1 MRNLQ
6 DTIARLAALKSAYR
20 QGNER
25 SSSDRLKDMNIV
37 GANPGALKARMF
49 VPENLSAGAPLV
61 VVLHGCTQNAAAYD
75 EGSGWS
81 DLADRYDFA
90 LLFPEQ
96 QRSNNANLCFNW
108 FEPGDAKRDAG
119 EARSIR
125 AMIETIVTT
134 HGLDRSRIFIVG
146 LSAGGAMSSVML
158 ATYPEVFAGGAIIAG
173 LPFGTA
179 TSVPEAFDR
188 MRGHGRLGE
197 PELQTLVRRA
207 SPHKGRWPTISVW
220 HGTADSTVDVSN
232 MEAIIRQWT
241 GLHGVK
247 TTDFTSEHEKGYL
260 RRVWNNADGRQVI
273 EANSINGMGH
283 GTPLA
288 TAGPDSY
295 GKAGPYMLET
305 GISSTFRIASFWGL
319 VDASASHSRDDR
331 KGAQAED
338 FVHTGDILL
347 PGALTDQNEGTQA
360 GGRRTG
366 TAKASA
372 SGVQKVIEDALR
384 AAGLMK

>member
-6 DTIARLAALKSAYR
+6 DTVARLAALKAAYG
-20 QGNER
+20 QTNAR
-25 SSSDRLKDMNIV
+25 SNRDRLTDMRIV
-37 GANPGALKARMF
+37 GANPGGLKAKMF
-49 VPENLSAGAPLV
+49 IPENLSPGAPLV

-81 DLADRYDFA
+81 DLAARYDFA

-96 QRSNNANLCFNW
+96 QRANNASLCFNW
-108 FEPGDAKRDAG
+108 FEPGDARRNAG

-125 AMIETIVTT
+125 EMIETIVTT
-134 HGLDRSRIFIVG
+134 DGLDRSRIFIVG

-158 ATYPEVFAGGAIIAG
+158 ASYPEVFAGGAIIAG

-188 MRGHGRLGE
+188 MRGHGGPGE
-197 PELQTLVRRA
+197 AELQALVRRA

-220 HGTADSTVDVSN
+220 HGTGDSTVDVSN

-247 TTDFTSEHEKGYL
+247 TPDFTSEHENGHL
-260 RRVWNNADGRQVI
+260 RRVWNDAGGRQVI
-273 EANSINGMGH
+273 EAYAIQGMGH

-288 TAGPDSY
+288 TAGADGY

-305 GISSTFRIASFWGL
+305 GISSTLRIASLWGL
-319 VDASASHSRDDR
+319 VDASASHSRDGE
-331 KGAQAED
+331 KGAQAKD

-347 PGALTDQNEGTQA
+347 PGALTDQNEGAQT
-360 GGRRTG
+360 GGCQTG

>member
-6 DTIARLAALKSAYR
+6 DTVARLASLKAAYR
-20 QGNER
+20 KESAAPTRN
-25 SSSDRLKDMNIV
+25 RLADMKIA
-37 GANPGALKARMF
+37 GSNPGALKAKTF
-49 VPENLSAGAPLV
+49 IPGNLSSGAPLV
-61 VVLHGCTQNAAAYD
+61 VVLHGCTQNAAGYD

-96 QRSNNANLCFNW
+96 QRANNANLCFNW
-108 FEPGDAKRDAG
+108 FEPGDAKRDGG

-125 AMIETIVTT
+125 EMIETIVTT
-134 HGLDRSRIFIVG
+134 HGLDRNRIFIVG

-188 MRGHGRLGE
+188 MRGHGGPGE
-197 PELQTLVRRA
+197 AQLQTLVRSA

-220 HGTADSTVDVSN
+220 HGTADGTVDVSN
-232 MEAIIRQWT
+232 MEAIVRQWT
-241 GLHGVK
+241 GLHGVN
-247 TTDFTSEHEKGYL
+247 TTDFTSEHEKGYV
-260 RRVWNNADGRQVI
+260 RRIWNDADGRPAV
-273 EANSINGMGH
+273 EAYSVQGMGH

-288 TAGPDSY
+288 TSGADGY

-305 GISSTFRIASFWGL
+305 GISSTLRIATFWRL
-319 VDASASHSRDDR
+319 VGANPSHSRDDR
-331 KGAQAED
+331 KGPQAKD

-347 PGALTDQNEGTQA
+347 PGALVHQNEETQA
-360 GGRRTG
+360 GGRQTG

-372 SGVQKVIEDALR
+372 SGIQKVIEDALR